1 MSAMR
6 SGAQESRT
14 SASRSGDA
22 AATILEGRSLSKVFP
37 GVIALDDVSI
47 AFRAGEVHGLVGENG
62 AGKSTLLKVLSGI
75 YGHDSG
81 EILFDGQPR
90 RFSVPADAVKL
101 GIDVIPQELS
111 LALGLSAAENIMM
124 GIQPASRTGRVQWRS
139 VNRQAREVAETV
151 RLDADVRRKAETL
164 SPAQQR
170 LVMIARALARKARV
184 LIMDEPTVALT
195 ETEVDALKAVVRDLK
210 RSGVTVIYVSHR
222 LDEIL
227 ELTDRVTVMKDG
239 KWVGTNPTSA
249 VDKGMLVEQIVG
261 RRLGEQFPERAAPRT
276 DAPLLRVR
284 DLCGGRVRDVSFDL
298 YPGEILGLAGL
309 VGSGRTEIVRML
321 FGADSKE
328 SGEIEIA
335 GQKRRIS
342 NPRQAIEMGLAL
354 LPEDRRGQGAIVEM
368 SIAANVT
375 LPVIRKFAVR
385 GVGLVREK
393 HERRTVMERIKRL
406 NVSTPTAT
414 RALKLLSGGNQQKA
428 LIAKWELTEAKVL
441 IFDEPTAGVD
451 VGAKQE
457 IFALIARLAREGAG
471 IIVIS
476 SELEEVVG
484 LSHRVL
490 VMREGRCVGELNEG
504 GISDAAILGLCYETS
519 EADGGTVG
527 RAGGHAPEAGGKV
540 AAAR

>member
-1 MSAMR
+1 MR
-6 SGAQESRT
+6 NGAQEGQT
-14 SASRSGDA
+14 SASRSKDA

-47 AFRAGEVHGLVGENG
+47 AFKAGEVHGLVGENG

-75 YGHDSG
+75 YGHDRG
-81 EILFDGQPR
+81 EILFEGQPR

-139 VNRQAREVAETV
+139 VNRQARAVAETV

-195 ETEVDALKAVVRDLK
+195 ETEVEALKAVVRDLK

-239 KWVGTNPTSA
+239 KWVGTHPTSA
-249 VDKGMLVEQIVG
+249 VDKAMLVEQIVG
-261 RRLGEQFPERAAPRT
+261 RRLGEQFPERTAPRA

-354 LPEDRRGQGAIVEM
+354 LPEDRRGQGAVVDM

-385 GVGLVREK
+385 GLGLVREK
-393 HERRTVMERIKRL
+393 HERRTVMDRIKRL

-490 VMREGRCVGELNEG
+490 VMREGRCVGELRDE

-519 EADGGTVG
+519 EAGGG
-527 RAGGHAPEAGGKV
+527 GAGQAGGQAPEASGKV
-540 AAAR
+540 AAGR